1 MNDKIM
7 QNLERIFKDLFG
19 EIKDFSIESQ
29 RKDFKEWDSIKHLEI
44 IFSIEKKLKV
54 KFNTFEIISIKSIK
68 DIYMILKEKNVDL

>member
-1 MNDKIM
+1 MKDNIIQK
-7 QNLERIFKDLFG
+7 LEIIFKDLFG
-19 EIKDFSIESQ
+19 EIKEFSIESQ